1 MRETA
6 KVLVNPFAK
15 GEKVIV
21 PAGAKFTTTR
31 PNVVGTQA
39 TKRKGTNE
47 VECVFNSY
55 AKMRLSGI
63 SGSVT
68 TVTPPSI
75 YCAGAGGYWKDIVV
89 TEEMILLNGKTV
101 EYKEVRVQ

>member
-6 KVLVNPFAK
+6 KVLVNPFTK

-21 PAGAKFTTTR
+21 PAGSKFGTTHPR
-31 PNVVGTQA
+31 LVGTQE
-39 TKRKGTNE
+39 TKRKVTNE
-47 VECVFNSY
+47 VEISFDSY
-55 AKMRLSGI
+55 AKMRMAGT
-63 SGSVT
+63 GTVT
-68 TVTPPSI
+68 TVRPPSI
-75 YCAGAGGYWKDIVV
+75 YCAGTGGYWKDIVV